1 MLFPQK
7 TMHLKDGRTAIFR
20 SPADSDA
27 EEMISYM
34 RQTAG
39 ETDYLLRTPEEVTMT
54 PEQEARYLRSIRDS
68 EYDCMIIC
76 TVDGVLAGNCQISR
90 HNKRKNCHRADVMIA
105 LLAQFWNLG
114 IGTALFREMIA
125 IAESW
130 GLMQLEL
137 EVIEGNN
144 RAIALY
150 EKMGFRLYGERP
162 DGVRLRDGSMRR
174 EYLMMRKL

>member
-150 EKMGFRLYGERP
+150 EKMGFRTVAAIPNAIRLP
-162 DGVRLRDGSMRR
+162 DGTMLKEFRMVKPL
-174 EYLMMRKL
+174 